1 MAKLQ
6 TPWFMT
12 VAPPQFISVSKRP
25 ATIILDTIVEEEKDF
40 GVSGSPLS
48 SSPVFISSSLHLP
61 RHMEGLAN
69 EFGDSLDRLKNQ
81 NVNDHSGVQN
91 KSEQKGFNFK
101 RVVR

>member
-12 VAPPQFISVSKRP
+12 VAPPQFISVTKRP

-48 SSPVFISSSLHLP
+48 SSPIFISSSLHLP
-61 RHMEGLAN
+61 RHMEGS
-69 EFGDSLDRLKNQ
+69 FCLK
-81 NVNDHSGVQN
+81 
-91 KSEQKGFNFK
+91 KP
-101 RVVR
+101 